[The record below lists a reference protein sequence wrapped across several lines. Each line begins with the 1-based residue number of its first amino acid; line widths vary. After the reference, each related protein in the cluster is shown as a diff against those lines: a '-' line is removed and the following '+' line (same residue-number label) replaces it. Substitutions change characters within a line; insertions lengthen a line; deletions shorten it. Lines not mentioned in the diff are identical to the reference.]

1 MADDL
6 LTRPVK
12 DLSIA
17 STTTLSEL
25 LRQFDSTGG
34 FVAAKLATAVD
45 ILKQMKAVKEESGCT
60 VFFSFPADIIST
72 GCRGVIRDMI
82 RSGLVDVVM
91 TTCGT
96 LDHDLAR
103 CLADYY
109 CGTFEMDDASLR
121 DEGVNRLGNVLVPDT
136 SYGIALENFMQP
148 VLTQLHGS
156 KKTGGTDE
164 ERNSPQLWTG
174 VELIRQFGLLLP
186 ELMGQTK
193 ADGSLLYWA
202 AKNEIPIFVPGLSDG
217 AFGSQLWQFYQ
228 SHRDFTLDVLA
239 EEHMLSDIVFEA
251 KATGALMVGGGISK
265 HHTIWW
271 NQFRGG
277 LDYAV
282 QVTTAPEWDGSL
294 SGARVREAV
303 SWGKVRPEARRITV
317 EGDATILLPL
327 LAAAML

>member
-6 LTRPVK
+6 LARPVR
-12 DLSIA
+12 DLNIA
-17 STTTLSEL
+17 STTTLSDL
-25 LRQFDSTGG
+25 LRQFATTGG

-45 ILKQMKAVKEESGCT
+45 IIKQMKEAKARTGCT
-60 VFFSFPADIIST
+60 VFFSFPADIMAT
-72 GCRGVIRDMI
+72 GCRGVIRDLI

-109 CGTFEMDDASLR
+109 CGSFDMDDAALR
-121 DEGVNRLGNVLVPDT
+121 KEGVNRLGNVLVPDA
-136 SYGIALENFMQP
+136 SYGIALEQFMQP
-148 VLTQLHGS
+148 VLTQLYEARKADS
-156 KKTGGTDE
+156 TDDNKGGI
-164 ERNSPQLWTG
+164 QLWTG

-186 ELMGQTK
+186 EQVGQ
-193 ADGSLLYWA
+193 ARAEESLLYWA
-202 AKNEIPIFVPGLSDG
+202 SQNDIPVFVPGLSDG

-228 SHRDFTLDVLA
+228 SHKDFTLDILA
-239 EEHMLSDIVFEA
+239 EEHRLSDIVFEA
-251 KATGALMVGGGISK
+251 RATGALMVGGGISK

-277 LDYAV
+277 LDYVV
-282 QVTTAPEWDGSL
+282 QLTTAPEWDGSL

-303 SWGKVRPEARRITV
+303 SWGKVRPEAHHITV

-327 LAAAML
+327 LAAAVL